1 MTGTTPLAGGDL
13 RVIPSMAYRDD
24 ASQFEF
30 PNALL
35 DQEAFTL
42 WDLSI
47 VWEDDGGNWRIGL
60 HGKNLTDE
68 EYKVAGYNFPT
79 LGLEGNVTA
88 FYGPPQTVTATV
100 EYVF

>member
-1 MTGTTPLAGGDL
+1 MIINGNL
-13 RVIPSMAYRDD
+13 SYRGEIV
-24 ASQFEF
+24 QFEA
-30 PNALL
+30 PAPII
-35 DQEAFTL
+35 DQDAYTL
-42 WDLSI
+42 YNLSA
-47 VWEDDGGNWRIGL
+47 VWVSDDDRWRVGL
-60 HGKNLTDE
+60 HGKNLGDE